1 MISFDDARRTVL
13 AERRNLE
20 TEEIALA
27 EALGRFLSA
36 PVVSPI
42 DAPPFDKASMDGF
55 AVAGD
60 EARYRVRD
68 IVAAGDEPPASGL
81 SPGEAVKI
89 MTGAP
94 VPPGTDRVIRV
105 EFTRQEGE
113 MVEVLQPEPH
123 QNIIRRAENIRAG
136 DPLLDP
142 VRLGPKEIGCL
153 AAAGFSS
160 VHVYRTLLAGVITTG
175 NEIRPAGQPL
185 GSGDIYDSNGPQL
198 TAQVRA
204 AGMHAIP
211 YGIVGDDR
219 GALAE
224 AVARGIA
231 ECDVLL
237 LSGGVS
243 KGDFD
248 YVPQVLEHAGVAIR
262 FHRVQVKPGRPT
274 LFGRAGDTMVFGLPG
289 NPVSTYVI
297 FEVLVRPLLHRIQG
311 VPEPGTWVHGR
322 LSTAI
327 SRTDTERVEFYPALV
342 GIDGEAMIV
351 RPLRYGGSSHLNALA
366 GANALL
372 SIPAGTS
379 ELLAGTAVRALLLE
393 E

>member
-1 MISFDDARRTVL
+1 MISFDDARNLVL
-13 AERRNLE
+13 AERRTLE
-20 TEEIALA
+20 VEEVALA
-27 EALGRFLSA
+27 DALGRFLSA

-60 EARYRVRD
+60 QTTYRVRD
-68 IVAAGDEPPASGL
+68 LVAAGDKPLAGRL

-113 MVEVLQPEPH
+113 TVYILEPEPNE
-123 QNIIRRAENIRAG
+123 NIIRRAENIRAG
-136 DPLLDP
+136 DRLLDAG
-142 VRLGPKEIGCL
+142 RLGPKEVGCL

-160 VHVYRTLLAGVITTG
+160 VHVYRKVLAGIITTG

-198 TAQVRA
+198 SAQVRA
-204 AGMHAIP
+204 AGMRAVP

-224 AVARGIA
+224 AVAQGLA
-231 ECDVLL
+231 ECDLLL

-248 YVPQVLEHAGVAIR
+248 YVPQVLEDAGVATR

-311 VPEPGTWVHGR
+311 VPDPGKWVHGR

-327 SRTDTERVEFYPALV
+327 ARTDTERVEFYPALV
-342 GIDGEAMIV
+342 GTEREAMSV

-366 GANALL
+366 EANALL
-372 SIPAGTS
+372 SIPVGTAA
-379 ELLAGTAVRALLLE
+379 LPAGTAVRALLLE
-393 E
+393 G